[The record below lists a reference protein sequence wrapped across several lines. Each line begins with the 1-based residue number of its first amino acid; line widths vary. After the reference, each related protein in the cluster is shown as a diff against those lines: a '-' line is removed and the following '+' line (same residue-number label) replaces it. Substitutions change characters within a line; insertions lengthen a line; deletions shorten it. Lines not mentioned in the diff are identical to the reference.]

1 MEIPKGKLIPIGGNE
16 VRKRDENEDQISDLT
31 DTVLKEIITEINSP
45 NPLIEVLP
53 IASKLQKEMEKKY
66 REVFSRLGLEV
77 GVILVDDKSALDNG
91 DVIQRIN
98 RADCVFITGGDQS
111 RLKNMLAGTMLLN
124 VLKERYTN
132 EDFILAGTSAGA
144 MIMSEYMIDTGE
156 SEEALRKGNINLS
169 EGLEFLPG
177 TIIDTH
183 FMQRGR
189 ISRLTE
195 ALLMRSDCTGI
206 GICEDTA
213 LVITKGDEIRALG
226 SGSVTIIET
235 YDMGIT
241 NYDYVGNH
249 DTVFVENLIMHILAR
264 GSSYSLKE
272 KKLISLEEKVTA
284 GSVT

>member
-1 MEIPKGKLIPIGGNE
+1 METPRGKLIPIGGNE
-16 VRKRDENEDQISDLT
+16 VRKNDESKDQVSDLT
-31 DTVLKEIITEINSP
+31 DSVLKEIIMEINRP
-45 NPLIEVLP
+45 NPMIEVLP
-53 IASKLQKEMEKKY
+53 VASKLQKEMEKKY

-77 GVILVDDKSALDNG
+77 GVILVDDKNDLDND
-91 DVIQRIN
+91 DVIQRIT

-111 RLKNMLAGTMLLN
+111 RLKEMLTGTRLLYI
-124 VLKERYTN
+124 LKERYTN
-132 EDFILAGTSAGA
+132 EDFVLAGTSAGA

-213 LVITKGDEIRALG
+213 LVITAGDEIRALG

-235 YDMGIT
+235 YEMGIT
-241 NYDYVGNH
+241 NYDYAGNH

-272 KKLISLEEKVTA
+272 KKLVSLEEHVTMGLA
-284 GSVT
+284 T